1 MADAEQTVEDAV
13 DPQQELVDETAARLT
28 EIANQSLDSNEVARQ
43 IEELTSVVLDSA
55 EVSTRSASIAADVST
70 TMREVVSQI
79 QENNRRNVLHSRIML
94 GAFCACLLIAM
105 GVFFGVTVKMTKSI
119 KELDTM
125 IYAMAKR
132 VIEVDASLTAISKTH
147 SEFAQI
153 SEKQEELTTT
163 QTRLASRL
171 EEVGKSITKIPDQ
184 VAEQTNKVSEIKF
197 TGMQRNL
204 IDSSQKQFRRSCS
217 LCQTPTSAA
226 WP

>member
-132 VIEVDASLTAISKTH
+132 VI
-147 SEFAQI
+147 
-153 SEKQEELTTT
+153 
-163 QTRLASRL
+163 
-171 EEVGKSITKIPDQ
+171 KSIP
-184 VAEQTNKVSEIKF
+184 A
-197 TGMQRNL
+197 
-204 IDSSQKQFRRSCS
+204 
-217 LCQTPTSAA
+217 
-226 WP
+226 